1 MADSAY
7 KLFWITARK
16 VIPPTLSITQKRGI
30 TVDEMVEIIVSVTK
44 KGQATIP
51 KKLREKYGIT
61 NKALLVEEV
70 GKGIWLKPLPSPQEE
85 FGSLK
90 HLFPGKTAHEII
102 EEGRKEDYERE
113 KRLLKLAGS
122 PDV

>member
-1 MADSAY
+1 
-7 KLFWITARK
+7 
-16 VIPPTLSITQKRGI
+16 
-30 TVDEMVEIIVSVTK
+30 MVEVVVSVTK

-70 GKGIWLKPLPSPQEE
+70 GKGILLKPLPSPYDEI
-85 FGSLK
+85 GSLK
-90 HLFPGKTAHEII
+90 HLFPGKTAHEIV

-113 KRLLKLAGS
+113 KRLLKLGDKS
-122 PDV
+122 NI